1 MDTLPVEL
9 RMLIFRISLSNA
21 RQAYISRSST
31 LVEIQLSKRVRD
43 WFGTVHFDCDDRQ
56 VETAKKRLTVL
67 TSMSSS
73 FVQEKLYVPV
83 ECSVVLQHYTHER
96 ISECIRNG
104 IMLRKEDDGTPWP

>member
-31 LVEIQLSKRVRD
+31 LVEIKLSKRVRD
-43 WFGTVHFDCDDRQ
+43 WCGTVHFDCDDRQ

-67 TSMSSS
+67 TTTS
-73 FVQEKLYVPV
+73 FVQETLYDSV
-83 ECSVVLQHYTHER
+83 ECSVVLQHYTQER

-104 IMLRKEDDGTPWP
+104 IMLRKEDDGMPWT